1 MNVVC
6 PSLCG
11 VRARLSLVA
20 FWSERIQCLL
30 ITTAAKSFQPEPEVS
45 WGGIK
50 NQSKSTWCQSALI
63 QFSINKTFQTA
74 LKMAQEIYVFAH
86 CHGER
91 NYLTII
97 YLVAV
102 KEVSLTPLF
111 HLLTKGW
118 IVCVRVDVGIPEIGL
133 MPVNISFITCSIV
146 EGTLATGAM

>member
-1 MNVVC
+1 MLDVLLCVVFGRDCRWLHFDLKGFNVYWSQ
-6 PSLCG
+6 PQQNPFN
-11 VRARLSLVA
+11 LS
-20 FWSERIQCLL
+20 
-30 ITTAAKSFQPEPEVS
+30 PEVS

-97 YLVAV
+97 YLLSV

-111 HLLTKGW
+111 HHLTKDW

-133 MPVNISFITCSIV
+133 MPVNISFITGPIV
-146 EGTLATGAM
+146 EGTLAPGAM